1 MRNIASQIGGQQKNM
16 RQFHIMLLV
25 PHPRIGPLYEE
36 IWSTGYFHNNGYASQ
51 IGGKQQNMR
60 QFQIMSLVPH
70 SQIGYFMKE
79 SGQLADKHRT
89 DI

>member
-51 IGGKQQNMR
+51 IGGK
-60 QFQIMSLVPH
+60 
-70 SQIGYFMKE
+70 
-79 SGQLADKHRT
+79 
-89 DI
+89 